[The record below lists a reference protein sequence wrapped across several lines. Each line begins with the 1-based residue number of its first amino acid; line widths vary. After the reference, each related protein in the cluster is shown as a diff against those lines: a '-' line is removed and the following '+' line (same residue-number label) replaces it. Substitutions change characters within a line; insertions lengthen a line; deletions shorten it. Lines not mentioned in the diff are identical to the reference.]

1 MRIMSIDHIIQRFI
15 DASGNIM
22 VIIGGLVFISLLLG
36 FLIIRKFYFIWQA
49 EVEKN
54 KIFKE
59 LIRHYEID
67 AGSKQMEDHD
77 SSS

>member
-1 MRIMSIDHIIQRFI
+1 MSIDQIIHRFI
-15 DASGNIM
+15 DSSGNIL
-22 VIIGGLVFISLLLG
+22 VIIGGLAFISLLLG
-36 FLIIRKFYFIWQA
+36 FLIIRTFYFIWQA

-67 AGSKQMEDHD
+67 AESEQIKERD
-77 SSS
+77 SSA